1 LADASALTEA
11 VIGAAIAVHR
21 TLGPGFLE
29 TVYDN
34 ALCLELTRR
43 GIAHARQREIMVRY
57 QGELVGLHRLDL
69 LIANAVVVELKAI
82 RAIEYQHFAVVRSY
96 LRVAGIQHGLLV
108 NFAGVTVDVKR
119 VYPKD
124 W

>member
-1 LADASALTEA
+1 MTVDSSEPSTVDHQPSTASIFKSIYE
-11 VIGAAIAVHR
+11 
-21 TLGPGFLE
+21 
-29 TVYDN
+29 N

-82 RAIEYQHFAVVRSY
+82 RAIEYHHFAVVRSY
-96 LRVAGIQHGLLV
+96 LRAAGLRNGLLV

-119 VYPKD
+119 VYPRGA
-124 W
+124 